1 MFCSYCGKENPNDA
15 SFCSG
20 CGKSISQKPTL
31 LKTESSEGDG
41 GLRVNSVTNNTD
53 DLFARF
59 VGDKYSHY
67 YREKWFKGGQA
78 SMKAEKGANIY
89 SFNFAG
95 MFLGVFWLCYRKMY
109 KLAFLMAILLPLLDI
124 IMMHV
129 KGEVGYNGIGD
140 FIYGMIW
147 LLTTGLLGNTLYH
160 HYCVKKIQKITT
172 ETENP
177 AFLEERLANQGGT
190 TWVGAIVA
198 GTLAVLTIFL
208 MYALFAPSW
217 Y

>member
-1 MFCSYCGKENPNDA
+1 MFCSYCGQENPDDA
-15 SFCSG
+15 SFCTG

-31 LKTESSEGDG
+31 LKAKSSEGDG

-78 SMKAEKGANIY
+78 SMESKKGFNIY
-89 SFNFAG
+89 SVNFAG

-109 KLAFLMAILLPLLDI
+109 MLAFLLAVLLPMLDI
-124 IMMHV
+124 IMMHT
-129 KGEVGYNGIGD
+129 KGEAGYGNIGN
-140 FIYGMIW
+140 ILYGMIW
-147 LLTTGLLGNTLYH
+147 LFSTGLLGNMLYH
-160 HYCVKKIQKITT
+160 HHSAKRIQKIITKT
-172 ETENP
+172 EDS
-177 AFLEERLANQGGT
+177 AFLEERLTNQGGT
-190 TWVGAIVA
+190 TWVGAILA
-198 GTLAVLTIFL
+198 GTLAVLTILL